1 MWTKTILEKFR
12 NARKYRKRTYGQTD
26 QGPVTPVQSKK
37 GKLLPSELD
46 IKAIEQ
52 ELKNER
58 PREDILV
65 QLMSSTFAARRS
77 LVQSKQVVV
86 EILKTYPALKMTAI
100 VS

>member
-1 MWTKTILEKFR
+1 M
-12 NARKYRKRTYGQTD
+12 
-26 QGPVTPVQSKK
+26 
-37 GKLLPSELD
+37 
-46 IKAIEQ
+46 EQ

-77 LVQSKQVVV
+77 LVQSKQVVAD
-86 EILKTYPALKMTAI
+86 ILKTYPALRMTAI